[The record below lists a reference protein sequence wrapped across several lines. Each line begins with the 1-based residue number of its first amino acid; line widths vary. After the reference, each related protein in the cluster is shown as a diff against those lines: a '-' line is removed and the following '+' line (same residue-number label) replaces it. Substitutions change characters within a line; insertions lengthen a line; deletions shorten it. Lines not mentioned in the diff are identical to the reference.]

1 MTIKE
6 NIETIH
12 TTLCLAHANLQ
23 VLAYEEGIELYV
35 KKNLLDITRMSMNIL
50 EFVNNQ
56 EVKQRNDKKRL
67 KRR

>member
-6 NIETIH
+6 NIGTIH
-12 TTLCLAHANLQ
+12 TTLCLAHINLQ
-23 VLAYEEGIELYV
+23 VLAYEEEIEMYV

-56 EVKQRNDKKRL
+56 EVKQRNDKKKL
-67 KRR
+67 KKG

>member
-35 KKNLLDITRMSMNIL
+35 KKNLLDITKISMNIL

-56 EVKQRNDKKRL
+56 EIKQRNDKKRL
-67 KRR
+67 KRG

>member
-12 TTLCLAHANLQ
+12 TTLCLAYANLQ
-23 VLAYEEGIELYV
+23 VLAYEEEIEMYV

>member
-12 TTLCLAHANLQ
+12 TTLCLAHINLQ
-23 VLAYEEGIELYV
+23 VLAYEEENELYV

>member
-50 EFVNNQ
+50 EFVNSQ

>member
-67 KRR
+67 KRG